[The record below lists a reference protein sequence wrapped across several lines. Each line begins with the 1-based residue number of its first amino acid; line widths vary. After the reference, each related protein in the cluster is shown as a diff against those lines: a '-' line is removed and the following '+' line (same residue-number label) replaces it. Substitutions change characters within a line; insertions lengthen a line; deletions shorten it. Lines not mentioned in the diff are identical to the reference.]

1 MIDENKPPIVCVDK
15 RELRSDIAKHL
26 EKMGADVRYKTL
38 DVADYVLSDRVAVER
53 KRADDFMA
61 SFLGNHKIFGQL
73 YDFSRAYSRPLLI
86 VEGAGYVGD
95 DLFYS
100 NNVRPEPLHAL
111 LNTIAISYRIPTR
124 YTLNSKE
131 SAEVMFAIADREQ
144 NHVKRP
150 FQLHGK
156 RSHFTQTEWMEYII
170 SAFDGVGR
178 GTGQKLLAKH
188 CSLIKTFNKS
198 LEELQ
203 DYKGI
208 NKPAMLRFHNLL
220 HAEYKK

>member
-1 MIDENKPPIVCVDK
+1 MINPDKPPIICVDR
-15 RELRSDIAKHL
+15 RELRSSVAKHL
-26 EKMGADVRYKTL
+26 EAMGADVRYKTL
-38 DVADYVLSDRVAVER
+38 EVADYVLSDRVAVER

-100 NNVRPEPLHAL
+100 NNVKPEPLHAL

-156 RSHFTQTEWMEYII
+156 RSHFTQKEWQEYIA

-178 GTGQKLLAKH
+178 ATGQKLLTEH
-188 CSLIKTFNKS
+188 GSLIKMFNTS
-198 LEELQ
+198 LEDLQ
-203 DYKGI
+203 SIKGVS
-208 NKPAMLRFHNLL
+208 KPAMKRFKDLL
-220 HAEYKK
+220 EADYK